1 MEQKIKELKE
11 SFRKATPKN
20 IGLIDGEIERLSRE
34 SPEEFSKAMLASLE
48 ESAREA
54 GELAIREKLE
64 DVLPIVSVS
73 YLAKEYFKKTP
84 QWFYQRLSGNIVNG
98 KRVSFTE
105 EEIRTLSSALD
116 QIGNRLKESSAALN

>member
-1 MEQKIKELKE
+1 MQFLITYLFLTSPI
-11 SFRKATPKN
+11 SFVILFNAPFVPSW
-20 IGLIDGEIERLSRE
+20 LSRE

-84 QWFYQRLSGNIVNG
+84 QWFYQRLNGNIVNG